1 MLLMVPVYAD
11 PVDIQQ
17 RPPLPDLRLVAYLYL
32 LGGIAA
38 IVHMVVAWLRGHPL
52 LNFAVV
58 FLPVGWGL
66 LRLRRGWRRRAVVI
80 TVVMPL
86 VGLAMSGYLY
96 LISGRAQVKW
106 VGSGQGTV
114 VGIVIGVLLL
124 AVVIWQLRV
133 LTSARTKALFGDA

>member
-1 MLLMVPVYAD
+1 MYAD
-11 PVDIQQ
+11 PVEVQP
-17 RPPLPDLRLVAYLYL
+17 RPPLPWDLRLVAYLYL

-38 IVHMVVAWLRGHPL
+38 IAHMVVAATAGRPL
-52 LNFAVV
+52 LNAAVV

-80 TVVMPL
+80 TVALPL
-86 VGLAMSGYLY
+86 LGLAMAGYLY
-96 LISGRAQVKW
+96 LMSARPLVKW
-106 VGSGQGTV
+106 VGSGQGRV
-114 VGIVIGVLLL
+114 VTIVTAVLLL

>member
-1 MLLMVPVYAD
+1 MYAD

-17 RPPLPDLRLVAYLYL
+17 RPPLPWDLRLVAYLYL

-66 LRLRRGWRRRAVVI
+66 LRLRRGWRRRAVVM

-96 LISGRAQVKW
+96 LMSGRAQVKW
-106 VGSGQGTV
+106 VGSGQGQV
-114 VGIVIGVLLL
+114 VGIITGVLLL